1 MAPPGLTLAP
11 SAPRHPAPRVARRRA
26 AAARR
31 PPRRAPRAAAG
42 RAGGGGQLR
51 CVARLRHRA
60 IMLHYMCPLLLPA
73 LLLLQLPTG
82 TMAVA
87 AAGVSWSGP
96 RLQLQHTEPGGFPAL
111 RLSAAGAAGEL
122 IPPFWLNLNNQGYAN
137 ISHVVVQIVR
147 ARKAGLRLLAVVLS
161 DALVVPPIAGPTKQ
175 IMDLVQEHHPAA
187 KLLVRWYMS
196 RDVLDHPDWV
206 MVLQNIS
213 NPAQNTSSV
222 SKNMVHFMNTPA
234 AAWANAAAKN
244 FSAALVSLDAAY
256 PNRIAAVI
264 IEGLETGEWFM
275 PPTSVASMMV
285 GDYTPVMEQ
294 EFCAAERSGGRTGA
308 CRLPTAS
315 ARDTPT
321 LGNALMH
328 WSTNSDPAARSFRYN
343 QFISQRVASAITGF
357 AAVVKKVS
365 ADRALTM
372 AYSGYLFELSD
383 SGLSGSGHLA
393 LSSLLAC
400 DDLDMIGSPYQY
412 EFGPREPAG
421 RFTSHGPVVSSI
433 RFATFQAPLFQLWHA
448 GCSRCLVC
456 ALFFYTAV
464 TYGCGAISNLV
475 VTGLSNPAWED
486 VGE

>member
-1 MAPPGLTLAP
+1 MG
-11 SAPRHPAPRVARRRA
+11 
-26 AAARR
+26 
-31 PPRRAPRAAAG
+31 
-42 RAGGGGQLR
+42 
-51 CVARLRHRA
+51 
-60 IMLHYMCPLLLPA
+60 CPLLLPA
-73 LLLLQLPTG
+73 LLLLQLPAG
-82 TMAVA
+82 TKAAVGGA
-87 AAGVSWSGP
+87 SWSGP

-111 RLSAAGAAGEL
+111 RLGAAGEL

-147 ARKAGLRLLAVVLS
+147 AREAGLKLLAVVLS

-175 IMDLVQEHHPAA
+175 IMDLVQKHHPAA

-196 RDVLDHPDWV
+196 RDVLDHPEWK

-222 SKNMVHFMNTPA
+222 RKKMMHFMNTPA

-244 FSAALVSLDAAY
+244 FSAALTSLDAAY

-294 EFCAAERSGGRTGA
+294 EFCAAERDGSSGSGA

-321 LGNALMH
+321 LGNAMMR

-343 QFISQRVASAITGF
+343 QFISQRVASAIAGF

-365 ADRALTM
+365 AGKALTM
-372 AYSGYLFELSD
+372 AYSGYLFELSN

-400 DDLDMIGSPYQY
+400 NDLDMIGSPYQY
-412 EFGPREPAG
+412 EYGPREPSG
-421 RFTSHGPVVSSI
+421 RFTSHGPVVSN
-433 RFATFQAPLFQLWHA
+433 FVPALAFQFLFQLWHA
-448 GCSRCLVC
+448 GCSRCQRLRFMPE
-456 ALFFYTAV
+456 L
-464 TYGCGAISNLV
+464 
-475 VTGLSNPAWED
+475 VTGLSHPAWED
-486 VGE
+486 AGE